1 MIQMEKK
8 NVLCPLHDL
17 RSSPRVWLWL
27 GSLKPQNSPGIWA
40 SARRTNFFAHIW
52 NSTPLHHFMH
62 VKQEIRHQIG
72 KSDWRLVSMERF
84 GHSCVKK
91 SQCSWL
97 KWPRSC
103 KAPRCK
109 THKWQMSRNRYFQV
123 SAQGSNLEIP
133 GSLRPAKLRFVWSF
147 CWF

>member
-1 MIQMEKK
+1 MIQMEKIM
-8 NVLCPLHDL
+8 
-17 RSSPRVWLWL
+17 SSPAWFEIKSQSLALTWLIETTKLARNL
-27 GSLKPQNSPGIWA
+27 GLSQ
-40 SARRTNFFAHIW
+40 TNFFAHIW

-72 KSDWRLVSMERF
+72 KSDWRFVSMERF
-84 GHSCVKK
+84 GHSCVKKK